1 MMKKT
6 GFILLCCAVILSAC
20 GTTSSNSTQP
30 VVRQTVGETVF
41 IKRENNYSDLILQAE
56 ANSTGK
62 VRDILRE
69 TRQMALV
76 EQTIIKGGCWDYLDA
91 AWTRAGVPRQ
101 NRQTI
106 FKSIKSGPYA
116 NTNQLQAGDWL
127 YYVNYDY
134 NNVEHSGMFIAWV
147 DEKQT
152 LGIIL
157 SYAGEARQQP
167 ARYRTYNL
175 SGVYHIMR
183 AK

>member
-1 MMKKT
+1 MKKT
-6 GFILLCCAVILSAC
+6 SLIILLSSVVLSAC
-20 GTTSSNSTQP
+20 STTTNTNEQQVVFQTSTTP
-30 VVRQTVGETVF
+30 VE
-41 IKRENNYSDLILQAE
+41 IKRHHHNIDDLILQAE

-62 VRDILRE
+62 VRDILHS

-76 EQTIIKGGCWDYLDA
+76 EQTIIKGGCWDYLDT
-91 AWTRAGVPRQ
+91 AWTRAGVPHQ

-106 FKSIKSGPYA
+106 FKSTKSGPYA

-127 YYVNYDY
+127 YYVNYSY
-134 NNVEHSGMFIAWV
+134 NNIEHSGMFIAWL
-147 DEKQT
+147 DEEQK

-157 SYAGEARQQP
+157 SYAGESRQEP
-167 ARYRTYNL
+167 ARYKVYDL

>member
-1 MMKKT
+1 MKKT
-6 GFILLCCAVILSAC
+6 SLIILLSSVVLSAC
-20 GTTSSNSTQP
+20 STTTNTNEQQVVFQTSTTP
-30 VVRQTVGETVF
+30 VE
-41 IKRENNYSDLILQAE
+41 IKRHHHNIDDLILQAE
-56 ANSTGK
+56 TNSTGK
-62 VRDILRE
+62 VRDILHT

-106 FKSIKSGPYA
+106 FKSTKSGPYA

-127 YYVNYDY
+127 YYVNYSY
-134 NNVEHSGMFIAWV
+134 NNIEHSGMFIAWLDE
-147 DEKQT
+147 DEK
-152 LGIIL
+152 LGITL
-157 SYAGEARQQP
+157 SYAGESRQEP
-167 ARYRTYNL
+167 ARYKVYDL

>member
-1 MMKKT
+1 MKKT
-6 GFILLCCAVILSAC
+6 ALIILFSAITLSAC
-20 GTTSSNSTQP
+20 STTSSINEQHNVQQTP
-30 VVRQTVGETVF
+30 VET
-41 IKRENNYSDLILQAE
+41 KRVYHDIDDLILQAE

-62 VRDILRE
+62 VRDILHT

-106 FKSIKSGPYA
+106 FKSTKSGPYA
-116 NTNQLQAGDWL
+116 NTNQLQVGDWL
-127 YYVNYDY
+127 YYVNYSY
-134 NNVEHSGMFIAWV
+134 NNIEHSGMFIAWL
-147 DEKQT
+147 DEEQK
-152 LGIIL
+152 LGITL
-157 SYAGEARQQP
+157 SYAGEARQEP
-167 ARYRTYNL
+167 ARYKVYDL

>member
-1 MMKKT
+1 MIKNIC
-6 GFILLCCAVILSAC
+6 ILVLSVIILSAC
-20 GTTSSNSTQP
+20 SSTSNIDTSRIN
-30 VVRQTVGETVF
+30 QTITHTSE
-41 IKRENNYSDLILQAE
+41 ISSQKRSDYIDLILQAQ

-62 VRDILRE
+62 VRDILHT

-106 FKSIKSGPYA
+106 FKSTKSGPYV

-127 YYVNYDY
+127 YYVNYSY
-134 NNVEHSGMFIAWV
+134 NNIEHSGMFIAWL
-147 DEKQT
+147 DEEQK
-152 LGIIL
+152 LGITL
-157 SYAGEARQQP
+157 SYAGEARQEP
-167 ARYRTYNL
+167 ARYKVYDL